1 MSDLRPVSDRRI
13 EVVAGSPTAEELAV
27 VISLVS
33 RRRTSAPP
41 PHPHFTLW
49 ARRSRQV
56 RPPLRPG
63 FGAWRASMMPR

>member
-1 MSDLRPVSDRRI
+1 MTPGERGI
-13 EVVAGSPTAEELAV
+13 EVVGGNPSDEDLAV
-27 VISLVS
+27 VIALVT
-33 RRRTSAPP
+33 RRRAADPP
-41 PHPHFTLW
+41 ASPHFTLW